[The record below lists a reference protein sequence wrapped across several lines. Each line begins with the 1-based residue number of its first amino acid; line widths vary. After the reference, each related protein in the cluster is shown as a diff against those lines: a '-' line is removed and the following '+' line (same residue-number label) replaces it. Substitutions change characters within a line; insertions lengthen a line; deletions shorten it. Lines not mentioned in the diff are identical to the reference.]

1 MRVLLLHNRYRELGG
16 EERTVDDIAALL
28 ERRGDTVERLE
39 RFSGQ
44 AGALGATRGLIAGGT
59 DPDEVARAVQT
70 LGAEVVHAHNLHPLF
85 GWRALAAAREA
96 GARTVLHLHN
106 FRLFCAI
113 GIAYRA
119 GEPCHR
125 CSGRNTLP
133 GLRFRCRGSA
143 GEAAVYAYALSRQQP
158 RLFEH
163 ADRFVAVSDRHRRTL
178 EQLGLPG
185 NRTVTL
191 PNFVPDAQVA
201 PEARPERGRY
211 ALVEGR
217 LVPEKGFDTAVIAAR
232 AAGVPLVVA
241 GDGPDLTRLRG
252 LAGGGEVRFT
262 GLLARDALEGLRRD
276 AAVVLAPSR
285 CEEAGPYSVLDACA
299 AGIPVLASER
309 TGRPELLPDAAILP
323 ADDPHA
329 WTEALGRLWRDPEDR
344 ARVGAEL
351 LSTAREQLGEE
362 RYYREL
368 IDLYRGR

>member
-28 ERRGDTVERLE
+28 ERRGDVVERLE
-39 RFSGQ
+39 RFSGE
-44 AGALGATRGLIAGGT
+44 ARTLDAARGLIAGGI
-59 DPDEVARAVQT
+59 DSDQVARAVRK
-70 LGAEVVHAHNLHPLF
+70 LGADVVHAHNLHPLF

-113 GIAYRA
+113 GIAYRD

-125 CSGRNTLP
+125 CRGRNTLA
-133 GLRFRCRGSA
+133 GLRLRCRGSA

-158 RLFEH
+158 RLFAH
-163 ADRFVAVSDRHRRTL
+163 TDRFVAVSDRHRHTL
-178 EQLGLPG
+178 EQLGLAG
-185 NRTVTL
+185 ERTVTL
-191 PNFVPDAQVA
+191 PNFVPDAQLA
-201 PEARPERGRY
+201 AGARADRGRY

-217 LVPEKGFDTAVIAAR
+217 LVPEKGFDTAVVAAR

-241 GDGPDLTRLRG
+241 GDGPDLPRLRG
-252 LAGGGEVRFT
+252 LAGDGEVRFT
-262 GLLARDALEGLRRD
+262 GLLTREALAEVRDD

-309 TGRPELLPDAAILP
+309 TGRPELLPATAIVP

-329 WTEALGRLWRDPEDR
+329 WTEALGRLWRDPGER
-344 ARVGAEL
+344 ARAGTEAL
-351 LSTAREQLGEE
+351 ARAREQLGEE
-362 RYYREL
+362 RYYRGLLEV
-368 IDLYRGR
+368 YG